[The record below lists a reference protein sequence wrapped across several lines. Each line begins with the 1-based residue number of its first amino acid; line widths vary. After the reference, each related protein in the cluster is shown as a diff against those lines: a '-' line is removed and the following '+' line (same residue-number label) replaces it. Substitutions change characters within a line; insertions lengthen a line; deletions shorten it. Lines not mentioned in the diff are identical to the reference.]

1 MGGRHTV
8 VRALGPSVCLSGP
21 PAALYGSPLRLYLQ
35 RPAPLSYLH
44 GIFVPS
50 PPFGCTEML
59 RLLALAL
66 LAGCTRA
73 SDVLELTDDD
83 FESRIG
89 SHDMILVEFFA
100 PW

>member
-1 MGGRHTV
+1 
-8 VRALGPSVCLSGP
+8 
-21 PAALYGSPLRLYLQ
+21 
-35 RPAPLSYLH
+35 
-44 GIFVPS
+44 
-50 PPFGCTEML
+50 ML
-59 RLLALAL
+59 RLLALAF

-73 SDVLELTDDD
+73 SDVLEFTDDD